1 MQNLSLKKRVS
12 TSTAWV
18 FAGHMSSQILRLA
31 SNLIMTR
38 LLIPDMFG
46 VMALVTVFMMGITM
60 FSDVGLQQNIVQSK
74 KGEDQ
79 SYLNTAW
86 SVQIIRGVLIF
97 LIALLLSIGLLIS
110 QQQNFLP
117 DNSVYADPV
126 LPYVLAVMS
135 FTAVLA
141 GFNSVNLFVLNR
153 KLLVTKVISIELLSQ
168 ATGLIIMV
176 LVAWFWREIW
186 VLVLAGLISAVVKMM
201 LSHHASLGER
211 CRFVIDKQHLN
222 DIIHFG
228 KWIFLGSILGFL
240 LSQGDRLF
248 LGAWLTP
255 EMLGIYSIAFFMA
268 NAAREIM
275 KKLAGSVFYPMLSEV
290 FRENPEKIKSVY
302 YRLRLRVDFV
312 TMTAAGFLAST
323 GSVII
328 AFLYDDRYLESG
340 WMFQVLSISIVF
352 IGFNMA
358 AACLMARGDSKS
370 HAIMMMVTVGALF
383 IGLPVAHNFY
393 GLIGAVVFIALLDM
407 ANIPTTLY
415 MMKRAGIL
423 NIKREFLMLPMFF
436 VAYFLGNYLVSFIGW
451 Q

>member
-1 MQNLSLKKRVS
+1 MQNVSLKKRVS

-74 KGEDQ
+74 KGEEQ
-79 SYLNTAW
+79 SYLDTAW
-86 SVQIIRGVLIF
+86 SVQILRGILIF
-97 LIALLLSIGLLIS
+97 IIALLIS
-110 QQQNFLP
+110 LALFFAQQQNFFP
-117 DNSVYADPV
+117 ENSVYADPI

-141 GFNSVNLFVLNR
+141 GFNSVNLFLLNR
-153 KLLVTKVISIELLSQ
+153 KLLVGKVISIELFSQ
-168 ATGLIIMV
+168 AIGLIVMV
-176 LVAWFWREIW
+176 SVAWFWREIW
-186 VLVLAGLISAVVKMM
+186 VLVLAGLISAIAKML
-201 LSHHASLGER
+201 LSHHSSLGQR
-211 CRFVIDKQHLN
+211 CRFRIDKQHFN

-290 FRENPEKIKSVY
+290 FRDNPEKIKSVY

-312 TMTAAGFLAST
+312 TMTTAGFLSST
-323 GSVII
+323 GGVII
-328 AFLYDDRYLESG
+328 AFLYDERYLESG
-340 WMFQVLSISIVF
+340 WMFQVLSVSIVF

-370 HAIMMMVTVGALF
+370 HAIVILVTVIVLF
-383 IGLPVAHNFY
+383 TGLPFANHHY
-393 GLIGAVVFIALLDM
+393 GLIGAVVFIALLDIT
-407 ANIPTTLY
+407 NIPTTFY
-415 MMKRAGIL
+415 MMSKAGLL
-423 NIKREFLMLPMFF
+423 NLKREFIMLPMFG
-436 VAYFLGNYLVSFIGW
+436 VSFLIGSLLVSLIK
-451 Q
+451 

>member
-12 TSTAWV
+12 ASASWV
-18 FAGHMSSQILRLA
+18 FVGHMSSQILRLA

-38 LLIPDMFG
+38 LLVPDMFG
-46 VMALVTVFMMGITM
+46 VMALVTVFMMGIAM

-74 KGEDQ
+74 KGEEQ
-79 SYLNTAW
+79 SYPDTAW
-86 SVQIIRGVLIF
+86 SVQIIRGVIIF
-97 LIALLLSIGLLIS
+97 VIALIIS
-110 QQQNFLP
+110 FALFFTQQQNFFP
-117 DNSVYADPV
+117 ENSVYADPV

-141 GFNSVNLFVLNR
+141 GFNSVNLFLLNR
-153 KLLVTKVISIELLSQ
+153 KLLVSKVITIELFSQ
-168 ATGLIIMV
+168 AIGLIVMV
-176 LVAWFWREIW
+176 SVAWFWREIW
-186 VLVLAGLISAVVKMM
+186 VLVLAGLISATVKML
-201 LSHHASLGER
+201 LSHHSSLGKR
-211 CRFVIDKQHLN
+211 CRFRIDKQHFH
-222 DIIHFG
+222 DILHFG

-302 YRLRLRVDFV
+302 YRLRLRVDFL

-328 AFLYDDRYLESG
+328 AFLYDERYLESG
-340 WMFQVLSISIVF
+340 WMFQVLSVSIVF
-352 IGFNMA
+352 VGFNMA

-370 HAIMMMVTVGALF
+370 HAIMMMVTVIVLF
-383 IGLPVAHNFY
+383 IGLPLAHNFY
-393 GLIGAVVFIALLDM
+393 GLIGAIVFIGLLDM
-407 ANIPTTLY
+407 ANIPTTLF
-415 MMKRAGIL
+415 MMKKAGIL

-436 VAYFLGNYLVSFIGW
+436 VAYFSGNYLVSLIS
-451 Q
+451 

>member
-1 MQNLSLKKRVS
+1 MQNLSLKTRVS
-12 TSTAWV
+12 ISASWV
-18 FAGHMSSQILRLA
+18 FIGHMFSQLLRLV

-38 LLIPDMFG
+38 ILVPDMFG
-46 VMALVTVFMMGITM
+46 VMALVTVFMIGISM

-86 SVQIIRGVLIF
+86 SIQILRGVLIF
-97 LIALLLSIGLLIS
+97 VIALLLSIGLLVS
-110 QQQNFLP
+110 QQQGYLP
-117 DNSVYADPV
+117 DSSVYADPV

-135 FTAVLA
+135 FTAVLS

-153 KLLVTKVISIELLSQ
+153 KLLVAKVISIELLSQ
-168 ATGLIIMV
+168 AIGLIIMV
-176 LVAWFWREIW
+176 SVAWFWREIW
-186 VLVLAGLISAVVKMM
+186 VLVLAGLISAVVKMI
-201 LSHHASLGER
+201 LSHHSSLGER

-228 KWIFLGSILGFL
+228 KWIFFGSILGFL

-290 FRENPEKIKSVY
+290 FRENPKKIKSVY

-312 TMTAAGFLAST
+312 TMTVAGFLAST

-328 AFLYDDRYLESG
+328 AFLYDERYMESG
-340 WMFQVLSISIVF
+340 WMFQLLSISIVF

-370 HAIMMMVTVGALF
+370 HAIMMMVTVTVLF
-383 IGLPVAHNFY
+383 TGLPIVHHFH
-393 GLIGAVVFIALLDM
+393 GLFGAVVFIAFLDM
-407 ANIPTTLY
+407 ANMPTTLY
-415 MMKRAGIL
+415 MMKKAGIL

-436 VAYFLGNYLVSFIGW
+436 IAYFIGNYLVSFIG
-451 Q
+451 

>member
-1 MQNLSLKKRVS
+1 MQNVSLKKRVS
-12 TSTAWV
+12 TSTSWV
-18 FAGHMSSQILRLA
+18 FMGHLTSQVLRLS

-38 LLIPDMFG
+38 LLVPDMFG
-46 VMALVTVFMMGITM
+46 VMALVTVFMIGITM

-86 SVQIIRGVLIF
+86 SVQIFRGLLIF
-97 LIALLLSIGLLIS
+97 VIALLLSIGLLIA
-110 QQQNFLP
+110 QKQNILP
-117 DNSVYADPV
+117 QGSVYADPV

-153 KLLVTKVISIELLSQ
+153 KLLVGKITIIELFSQ
-168 ATGLIIMV
+168 GIGMV
-176 LVAWFWREIW
+176 VMVSVAWFWREIW
-186 VLVLAGLISAVVKMM
+186 VLVLAGLISATSQML
-201 LSHHASLGER
+201 LSHHASLGKR

-323 GSVII
+323 GSEII
-328 AFLYDDRYLESG
+328 SLLYDERYLESG

-370 HAIMMMVTVGALF
+370 HAIMMMVTVTVLF
-383 IGLPVAHNFY
+383 IGLPLAHNVF
-393 GLIGAVVFIALLDM
+393 GLIGAIVFIGLLDM

-415 MMKRAGIL
+415 MMKKAGIL

-436 VAYFLGNYLVSFIGW
+436 VAYFSGNYLISLVS
-451 Q
+451 

>member
-1 MQNLSLKKRVS
+1 MHNLSLKKRVS

-38 LLIPDMFG
+38 LLVPDMFG
-46 VMALVTVFMMGITM
+46 VMALVTVFMMGIAM

-79 SYLNTAW
+79 SYLDTAW
-86 SVQIIRGVLIF
+86 SVQILRGILIF
-97 LIALLLSIGLLIS
+97 IIALLIS
-110 QQQNFLP
+110 LALFFTQQQNFFP
-117 DNSVYADPV
+117 ENSVYADPI

-141 GFNSVNLFVLNR
+141 GCNSVNLFLLNR
-153 KLLVTKVISIELLSQ
+153 KLLVGKVISIELFSQ
-168 ATGLIIMV
+168 AIGLVVMV
-176 LVAWFWREIW
+176 SVAWFWREIW
-186 VLVLAGLISAVVKMM
+186 VLVLAGLISAIAKML
-201 LSHHASLGER
+201 LSHHSSLGDR
-211 CRFVIDKQHLN
+211 CRFRIEKQHFH

-302 YRLRLRVDFV
+302 YRLRLRVDFL
-312 TMTAAGFLAST
+312 TMTAAGFLASS

-328 AFLYDDRYLESG
+328 AFLYDERYLESG
-340 WMFQVLSISIVF
+340 WMFQVLSVSIVF
-352 IGFNMA
+352 VGFNMA

-370 HAIMMMVTVGALF
+370 HAIMMMVTVTVLF
-383 IGLPVAHNFY
+383 IGLPLAHNFY
-393 GLIGAVVFIALLDM
+393 GLIGAIVFIGLLDM
-407 ANIPTTLY
+407 ANIPTTLF
-415 MMKRAGIL
+415 MMKKAGIL

-436 VAYFLGNYLVSFIGW
+436 VAYFLGNYLVSLIS
-451 Q
+451 

>member
-12 TSTAWV
+12 ASASWV
-18 FAGHMSSQILRLA
+18 FVGHMSSQILRLA

-38 LLIPDMFG
+38 LLVPDMFG
-46 VMALVTVFMMGITM
+46 VMALVTVFMMGIAM

-74 KGEDQ
+74 KGEEQ
-79 SYLNTAW
+79 SYLDTAW
-86 SVQIIRGVLIF
+86 SVQIIRGVIIF
-97 LIALLLSIGLLIS
+97 VIALIIS
-110 QQQNFLP
+110 FALFFTQQQNFFP
-117 DNSVYADPV
+117 ENSVYADPV

-141 GFNSVNLFVLNR
+141 GFNSVNLFLLNR
-153 KLLVTKVISIELLSQ
+153 KLLVSKVITIELFSQ
-168 ATGLIIMV
+168 AIGLIVMV
-176 LVAWFWREIW
+176 SVAWFWREIW
-186 VLVLAGLISAVVKMM
+186 VLVLAGLISATVKML
-201 LSHHASLGER
+201 LSHHSSLGKR
-211 CRFVIDKQHLN
+211 CRFRIDKQHFH
-222 DIIHFG
+222 DILHFG

-302 YRLRLRVDFV
+302 YRLRLRVDFL

-328 AFLYDDRYLESG
+328 AFLYDERYLESG
-340 WMFQVLSISIVF
+340 WMFQVLSVSIVF
-352 IGFNMA
+352 VGFNMA

-370 HAIMMMVTVGALF
+370 HAIMMMVTVIVLF
-383 IGLPVAHNFY
+383 IGLPLAHNFY
-393 GLIGAVVFIALLDM
+393 GLIGAIVFIGLLDM
-407 ANIPTTLY
+407 ANIPTTLF
-415 MMKRAGIL
+415 MMKKAGIL

-436 VAYFLGNYLVSFIGW
+436 VAYFSGNYLVSLIS
-451 Q
+451 

>member
-1 MQNLSLKKRVS
+1 MQKLSLKKRVS
-12 TSTAWV
+12 NSASWV
-18 FAGHMSSQILRLA
+18 FTGHMTSQILRLA

-38 LLIPDMFG
+38 LLVPEMFG
-46 VMALVTVFMMGITM
+46 VMALVTVFMMGIAM

-74 KGEDQ
+74 KGEEK

-86 SVQIIRGVLIF
+86 SIQIIRGVIIF
-97 LIALLLSIGLLIS
+97 IIALLISSTLFMS
-110 QQQNFLP
+110 QQKNFFP
-117 DNSVYADPV
+117 DNSVYADPI
-126 LPYVLAVMS
+126 LPFVLAIMS
-135 FTAVLA
+135 FTAVIA
-141 GFNSVNLFVLNR
+141 GFNSVNLFLLNR
-153 KLLVTKVISIELLSQ
+153 KLLISKVITIEVISH
-168 ATGLIIMV
+168 AIGLVVMV
-176 LVAWFWREIW
+176 SVAWFWREIW
-186 VLVLAGLISAVVKMM
+186 VLVLAGLISATVKML
-201 LSHHASLGER
+201 LSHHSSLGQR
-211 CRFVIDKQHLN
+211 CCFKIDKQHCY

-340 WMFQVLSISIVF
+340 WMFQILSISIIF

-370 HAIMMMVTVGALF
+370 HAIMMMVTVTVLF
-383 IGLPVAHNFY
+383 IGLPIAHSFF
-393 GLIGAVVFIALLDM
+393 GLIGAIVFIALLDM

-415 MMKRAGIL
+415 MMKKAEVL

-436 VAYFLGNYLVSFIGW
+436 IAYFLGHYLVLLIGI
-451 Q
+451 